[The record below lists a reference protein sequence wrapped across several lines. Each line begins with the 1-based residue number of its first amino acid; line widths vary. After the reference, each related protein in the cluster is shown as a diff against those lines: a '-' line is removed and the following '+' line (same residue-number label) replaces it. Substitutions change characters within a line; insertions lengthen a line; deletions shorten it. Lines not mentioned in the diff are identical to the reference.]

1 MCNGEEKE
9 CFKRKIETGK
19 NEKNKMENEM
29 LETNILID
37 LTLSCV
43 RGKASTKLQEIS
55 MKESSCNKERKK

>member
-1 MCNGEEKE
+1 MV
-9 CFKRKIETGK
+9 KRRNALREKIETGK